1 MLLGSSL
8 DEVWGKD
15 FLKKKKKSKKIS
27 KSDAIDDQILI
38 PDTNRL
44 PQVDL
49 MANHKYQDEFK
60 YPGYDNSFDNN
71 VSFYSSNNNNN
82 IVSENNKY
90 IKQQNIQ
97 ETITRPTED
106 SNQDS
111 MQSSENNMITISQ
124 SEYNALIQ
132 NKSNIIEGFNTNID
146 EQFHL
151 LLLYIFTG
159 IFFLMSLDT
168 MYQLGKKSY

>member
-15 FLKKKKKSKKIS
+15 FLKKKKKSKK
-27 KSDAIDDQILI
+27 KNDPIDDEILI
-38 PDTNRL
+38 PDTKRL
-44 PQVDL
+44 TQADIRQ
-49 MANHKYQDEFK
+49 NTEYQDEFK
-60 YPGYDNSFDNN
+60 YPGYDNSFDMM
-71 VSFYSSNNNNN
+71 VSSYSGDYDN
-82 IVSENNKY
+82 IVPDNNKY
-90 IKQQNIQ
+90 VKDLQGDYNKGTTQTP
-97 ETITRPTED
+97 EEKT
-106 SNQDS
+106 
-111 MQSSENNMITISQ
+111 ITISLD
-124 SEYNALIQ
+124 EYNQLKQ
-132 NKSNIIEGFNTNID
+132 PRQPSMIEGFNTSD